1 MEQAQAKKPLQNKVQ
16 KIPRQRHF
24 LAVFLFSFV
33 WGTFGVD
40 RFYLGK
46 YGTGFL
52 KLIALGGFG
61 LWTIID
67 IILIMTGNMTDK
79 QGRVM
84 LQVAEYK
91 KFAYW
96 TILIFAIATGLVV
109 LINGLFLIAFVTSLI
124 TDLQNG
130 GTGGIPGL
138 DLLMGGNSIPPELQ
152 DYL

>member
-1 MEQAQAKKPLQNKVQ
+1 MEEAQAKQPLNYKIQ
-16 KIPRQRHF
+16 KFPKQRHF
-24 LAVFLFSFV
+24 LAVFLLSFV
-33 WGTFGVD
+33 WGTFGVE

-52 KLIALGGFG
+52 KLISFGGFG

-67 IILIMTGNMTDK
+67 IILIMAGHMTDK
-79 QGRVM
+79 QGRAM
-84 LQVAEYK
+84 LQFAEYK
-91 KFAYW
+91 KFSYW
-96 TILIFAIATGLVV
+96 TVLIFAIATGLVV
-109 LINGLFLIAFVTSLI
+109 LINGLFLIAFVTSFI

-138 DLLMGGNSIPPELQ
+138 DLLTGGSNIPPELQ